1 MNQSKGVNFYYIRSS
16 IAYRMEGTLFIFAE
30 SLISFIPMSLHFS
43 ENYIL
48 ENDRVMLRPLKL
60 ADFENLLPFSIHEPE
75 IWTYSL
81 VHAIGEEGLKNYLQL
96 AIDARK
102 SGKEYPFIVFDK
114 RTKQYAGSTRFY
126 DIQPANQCLQLGFTW
141 YGKQFQGTGL
151 NKHCKLLLL
160 TLAFEQLEMQRVE
173 FRTDSNNK
181 KSIFAMKSIGCTI
194 EGILRSNGIRTD
206 GTRRDSIVLSILKN
220 EWEGGLKA
228 ALVSKLID

>member
-1 MNQSKGVNFYYIRSS
+1 
-16 IAYRMEGTLFIFAE
+16 MEGTLFIFAE

-173 FRTDSNNK
+173 FRADSNNK

>member
-1 MNQSKGVNFYYIRSS
+1 MAIFITFVAVWHGEWRRLY
-16 IAYRMEGTLFIFAE
+16 LFLLNH
-30 SLISFIPMSLHFS
+30 LISFIRMSLHFS

-48 ENDRVMLRPLKL
+48 ENDRVILRPLTL

-81 VHAIGEEGLKNYLQL
+81 VQAIGEEGLKNYLQL
-96 AIDARK
+96 AMDARK
-102 SGKEYPFIVFDK
+102 LGKEYPFIVFDK
-114 RTKQYAGSTRFY
+114 RTNQFAGSTRFY

-151 NKHCKLLLL
+151 NKHCKLLML
-160 TLAFEQLEMQRVE
+160 TFAFEQLGMQRVE
-173 FRTDSNNK
+173 FRADSNNE

-194 EGILRSNGIRTD
+194 EGILRSNGIRPD

-228 ALVSKLID
+228 ALVSRLIDNV